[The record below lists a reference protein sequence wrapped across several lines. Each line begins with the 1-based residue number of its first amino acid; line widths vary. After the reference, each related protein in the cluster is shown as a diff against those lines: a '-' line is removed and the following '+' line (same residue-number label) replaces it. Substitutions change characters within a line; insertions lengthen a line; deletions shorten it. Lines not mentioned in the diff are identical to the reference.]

1 MEILKKIII
10 ILLSTLY
17 LTSCGFTPIYS
28 KKNLDFQINNIQFE
42 GDREIKAI
50 LLSNLSAYKTKKKDK
65 YNYDLN
71 IKSEK
76 KIEIASK
83 NTKGEATVY
92 KININSIVEIFLD
105 DKLLLTKHYNNSS
118 IYSSEKKIIKMKEV
132 ESRNLSNLSSKLA
145 SEIILTLSIANTK
158 SDF

>member
-28 KKNLDFQINNIQFE
+28 KKNLDFKINNIQFE
-42 GDREIKAI
+42 GDGEIKAI
-50 LLSNLSAYKTKKKDK
+50 LLSNLSAYKAKKKDK

-76 KIEIASK
+76 KVEIASK

-92 KININSIVEIFLD
+92 KININSTVKIFLD

-145 SEIILTLSIANTK
+145 SEIILTLSLVNKK

>member
-50 LLSNLSAYKTKKKDK
+50 LLSNLSAYKTKEKDK

-92 KININSIVEIFLD
+92 KININSTVEVFLD

-145 SEIILTLSIANTK
+145 SEIILTLSLANTK

>member
-50 LLSNLSAYKTKKKDK
+50 LLSNLNAYKTKKKDK

-76 KIEIASK
+76 KVEIASK

-92 KININSIVEIFLD
+92 KININSTVEVFLD

>member
-28 KKNLDFQINNIQFE
+28 KKNLDFQINDIQFE
-42 GDREIKAI
+42 GDREIRAI
-50 LLSNLSAYKTKKKDK
+50 LLSNLSAYKTKEKDK
-65 YNYDLN
+65 YNYDLK

-76 KIEIASK
+76 KVEIASK

-92 KININSIVEIFLD
+92 KININSIVQIFLD

-145 SEIILTLSIANTK
+145 SDIILTLSLANTK

>member
-50 LLSNLSAYKTKKKDK
+50 LLSNLSAYKTKEKDK

-76 KIEIASK
+76 KVEIASK

-92 KININSIVEIFLD
+92 KININSTVEVFLD
-105 DKLLLTKHYNNSS
+105 DKLFLTKHYNNSS

-145 SEIILTLSIANTK
+145 SEIILTLSLANTK

>member
-28 KKNLDFQINNIQFE
+28 KKNLDFKINNIQFE

-50 LLSNLSAYKTKKKDK
+50 LLSNLSAYKTKEKAKN
-65 YNYDLN
+65 NYDLN

-76 KIEIASK
+76 KVEIASK

-92 KININSIVEIFLD
+92 KININSIVEVFLD

-145 SEIILTLSIANTK
+145 SEIILTLSLANTK

>member
-50 LLSNLSAYKTKKKDK
+50 LLSNLSVYKTKKKDK

-76 KIEIASK
+76 KVEIASK
-83 NTKGEATVY
+83 NIKGEATVY
-92 KININSIVEIFLD
+92 KININSTVEVFVD

-145 SEIILTLSIANTK
+145 SEIILTLSLANTK

>member
-17 LTSCGFTPIYS
+17 LASCGFTPIYS

-50 LLSNLSAYKTKKKDK
+50 LLSNLSIYKTKKKDK

-76 KIEIASK
+76 KVEIASK
-83 NTKGEATVY
+83 NIKGEATIY
-92 KININSIVEIFLD
+92 KININSTVEVFLD
-105 DKLLLTKHYNNSS
+105 DKLFLTKHYNNSS

-145 SEIILTLSIANTK
+145 SEIILTLSLANTK

>member
-92 KININSIVEIFLD
+92 KININSTVEVFLD

-132 ESRNLSNLSSKLA
+132 EYRNLSNLSSKLA
-145 SEIILTLSIANTK
+145 SEIILTLSLTNIK

>member
-50 LLSNLSAYKTKKKDK
+50 LLSNLSAYKTKEKDR

-76 KIEIASK
+76 KVEIASK
-83 NTKGEATVY
+83 NSKGEATVY
-92 KININSIVEIFLD
+92 KININSIF
-105 DKLLLTKHYNNSS
+105 
-118 IYSSEKKIIKMKEV
+118 
-132 ESRNLSNLSSKLA
+132 NL
-145 SEIILTLSIANTK
+145 I
-158 SDF
+158 

>member
-42 GDREIKAI
+42 GDREIKAV
-50 LLSNLSAYKTKKKDK
+50 LLSNLSAYKTKEKDK

-76 KIEIASK
+76 KVEIASK

-92 KININSIVEIFLD
+92 KININSTIEFFLD

-145 SEIILTLSIANTK
+145 SEIILTLSLANTK

>member
-1 MEILKKIII
+1 MEISKKIII

-50 LLSNLSAYKTKKKDK
+50 LLSNLSAYKTKEKDK

-76 KIEIASK
+76 KVEIASK

-92 KININSIVEIFLD
+92 KININSTVEVFLD

-145 SEIILTLSIANTK
+145 SEIILTLSLANTK

>member
-17 LTSCGFTPIYS
+17 LASCGFAPIYS

-50 LLSNLSAYKTKKKDK
+50 LLSNLSAYKTKRKDK
-65 YNYDLN
+65 YNYNLN

-76 KIEIASK
+76 KVEIASK

-92 KININSIVEIFLD
+92 KININSTVEVFLD

-145 SEIILTLSIANTK
+145 SEIILTLSLANKK

>member
-28 KKNLDFQINNIQFE
+28 KKNLDFQINNIEFE

-83 NTKGEATVY
+83 NIKGEATVY
-92 KININSIVEIFLD
+92 KININSTVEVFLD

-132 ESRNLSNLSSKLA
+132 EYRNLSNLSSKLA
-145 SEIILTLSIANTK
+145 SEIILTLSLENKK

>member
-28 KKNLDFQINNIQFE
+28 KKNFDFQINNIQFE

-50 LLSNLSAYKTKKKDK
+50 LLSNLRTYKTKEKDK

-76 KIEIASK
+76 KVEIASK

-92 KININSIVEIFLD
+92 KININSIVEVFLD

-145 SEIILTLSIANTK
+145 SEIILTLSLANTK

>member
-42 GDREIKAI
+42 GDREIKSI
-50 LLSNLSAYKTKKKDK
+50 LLSNLSVYKTKKKDK

-76 KIEIASK
+76 KVEIASK

-92 KININSIVEIFLD
+92 KININSTVEVFLD

-145 SEIILTLSIANTK
+145 SEIILTLSLANTK

>member
-17 LTSCGFTPIYS
+17 LASCGFTPIYS

-76 KIEIASK
+76 KVEIASK

-92 KININSIVEIFLD
+92 KININSIVEVFLD

-145 SEIILTLSIANTK
+145 SEIILTLSLANKK

>member
-50 LLSNLSAYKTKKKDK
+50 LLSNLSAYKTKEKDK

-76 KIEIASK
+76 KVEIASK

-92 KININSIVEIFLD
+92 KININSIVEVFLD

-118 IYSSEKKIIKMKEV
+118 IYKSEKKIIKMKEV
-132 ESRNLSNLSSKLA
+132 EYRNLSNLSSKLA
-145 SEIILTLSIANTK
+145 SEIILTLSLANTK

>member
-50 LLSNLSAYKTKKKDK
+50 LLSNLSIYKTKKKDK

-76 KIEIASK
+76 KVEIASK

-92 KININSIVEIFLD
+92 KININSIVEVFLD

-132 ESRNLSNLSSKLA
+132 EYRNLSNLSSKLA
-145 SEIILTLSIANTK
+145 SEIILTLSLANKK

>member
-76 KIEIASK
+76 KVEIASK
-83 NTKGEATVY
+83 NIKGEATVY
-92 KININSIVEIFLD
+92 KININSIVEVFLD

-132 ESRNLSNLSSKLA
+132 EYRNLSNLSSKLA
-145 SEIILTLSIANTK
+145 SEIILTLSLANTK

>member
-50 LLSNLSAYKTKKKDK
+50 LLSNLNVYKTKKKDK

-83 NTKGEATVY
+83 NIKGEATVY
-92 KININSIVEIFLD
+92 KININSTVEVFLD

-145 SEIILTLSIANTK
+145 SEIILTLSLANTK

>member
-50 LLSNLSAYKTKKKDK
+50 LLSNLNAYKTKKKDK

-76 KIEIASK
+76 KVEIASK

-92 KININSIVEIFLD
+92 KININSTVEVFLD

-145 SEIILTLSIANTK
+145 SEIILTLSLANKK

>member
-17 LTSCGFTPIYS
+17 LASCGFTPIYS

-50 LLSNLSAYKTKKKDK
+50 LLSNLSAYKTKEKDK

-92 KININSIVEIFLD
+92 KININSTVEVFLD
-105 DKLLLTKHYNNSS
+105 DKLILTKHYNNSS

-145 SEIILTLSIANTK
+145 SEIILTLSLANKK

>member
-10 ILLSTLY
+10 ILLSTAY
-17 LTSCGFTPIYS
+17 LISCGFTPIYS
-28 KKNLDFQINNIQFE
+28 KKNLDFKINNIQFE

-50 LLSNLSAYKTKKKDK
+50 LLSNLSTYKTKKKDR

-76 KIEIASK
+76 KVEIASK
-83 NTKGEATVY
+83 NTKGETTVY
-92 KININSIVEIFLD
+92 KININSTVEVFVD
-105 DKLLLTKHYNNSS
+105 DKLLFTKHYNNSS

-132 ESRNLSNLSSKLA
+132 EYRNLSNLASKLA
-145 SEIILTLSIANTK
+145 SEIILTLSLANKK

>member
-76 KIEIASK
+76 KVEIASK

-92 KININSIVEIFLD
+92 KININSTVEVFLD

-145 SEIILTLSIANTK
+145 SEIILTLSLANTK

>member
-1 MEILKKIII
+1 MEILKKIVI

-28 KKNLDFQINNIQFE
+28 KKNLDFKINNIQFE

-50 LLSNLSAYKTKKKDK
+50 LLSNLSAYKTKEKAKN
-65 YNYDLN
+65 NYDLN

-76 KIEIASK
+76 KVEIASK

-92 KININSIVEIFLD
+92 KININSIVEVFLD

-145 SEIILTLSIANTK
+145 SEIILTLSLANTK

>member
-76 KIEIASK
+76 KVEIASK
-83 NTKGEATVY
+83 NIKGEATVY
-92 KININSIVEIFLD
+92 KININSIVEVFLD

-118 IYSSEKKIIKMKEV
+118 IYSSEKKIITMKEV

-145 SEIILTLSIANTK
+145 SEIILTLSLANTK

>member
-50 LLSNLSAYKTKKKDK
+50 LLSNLSAYKTKEKDK

-76 KIEIASK
+76 KVEIASK

-92 KININSIVEIFLD
+92 KININATVEVFLD

-145 SEIILTLSIANTK
+145 SEIILTLSLANTK

>member
-42 GDREIKAI
+42 GDREIRAI
-50 LLSNLSAYKTKKKDK
+50 LLSNLSNYKTKEKDK

-76 KIEIASK
+76 KVEIASK

-92 KININSIVEIFLD
+92 KININSIVQIFLD

-132 ESRNLSNLSSKLA
+132 ESRNLSNLSSKLS
-145 SEIILTLSIANTK
+145 SEIILTLSLANTK

>member
-50 LLSNLSAYKTKKKDK
+50 LLSNLSAYKTKEKDK

-76 KIEIASK
+76 KVEIASK
-83 NTKGEATVY
+83 NIKGEATIY
-92 KININSIVEIFLD
+92 KININSTVEVFLD

-145 SEIILTLSIANTK
+145 SEIILTLSLANTK

>member
-50 LLSNLSAYKTKKKDK
+50 LLSNLSAYKTKAKDK

-76 KIEIASK
+76 KVEIASK

-92 KININSIVEIFLD
+92 KININSTVEVFLD

-145 SEIILTLSIANTK
+145 SEIILTLSLANTK

>member
-50 LLSNLSAYKTKKKDK
+50 LLSNLSAYKTKEKDK

-76 KIEIASK
+76 KVEIASK
-83 NTKGEATVY
+83 NIKGEATVY
-92 KININSIVEIFLD
+92 KININSIVEVFLD
-105 DKLLLTKHYNNSS
+105 DKLFLTKHYNNSS

-145 SEIILTLSIANTK
+145 SEIILTLSLANTK

>member
-17 LTSCGFTPIYS
+17 LASCGFTPIYS

-50 LLSNLSAYKTKKKDK
+50 LLSNLNAYKTKKKDK

-76 KIEIASK
+76 KVEIASK

-92 KININSIVEIFLD
+92 KININSTVEVFLD

-145 SEIILTLSIANTK
+145 SEIILTLSLANKK

>member
-50 LLSNLSAYKTKKKDK
+50 LLSNLSIYKTKKKDK

-76 KIEIASK
+76 KVEIASK

-92 KININSIVEIFLD
+92 KININSTVEVFLD

-118 IYSSEKKIIKMKEV
+118 IYSSEKKIIKMKEI

-145 SEIILTLSIANTK
+145 SEIILTLSLANKK

>member
-17 LTSCGFTPIYS
+17 LTSCGFAPIYS

-50 LLSNLSAYKTKKKDK
+50 LLSNLSIYKTKKKDK

-76 KIEIASK
+76 KVEIASK
-83 NTKGEATVY
+83 NTKGEATIY
-92 KININSIVEIFLD
+92 KININSTVEVFLD
-105 DKLLLTKHYNNSS
+105 DKLFLTKHYNNSS

-145 SEIILTLSIANTK
+145 SEIILTLSLANKK

>member
-50 LLSNLSAYKTKKKDK
+50 LLSNLNVYKTKKKDK

-76 KIEIASK
+76 KVEIASK

-92 KININSIVEIFLD
+92 KININSTVEVFLD

-132 ESRNLSNLSSKLA
+132 EYRNLSNLSSKLA
-145 SEIILTLSIANTK
+145 SEIILTLSLANTK

>member
-28 KKNLDFQINNIQFE
+28 KKNLDFKINNIQFE

-50 LLSNLSAYKTKKKDK
+50 LLSNLSAYKTKEKDK

-76 KIEIASK
+76 KVEIASK

-92 KININSIVEIFLD
+92 KININSTVEVFLD

-132 ESRNLSNLSSKLA
+132 EYRNLSNLSSKLA
-145 SEIILTLSIANTK
+145 SEIILTLSLANTK

>member
-17 LTSCGFTPIYS
+17 LASCGFAPIYS

-76 KIEIASK
+76 KVEIASK

-92 KININSIVEIFLD
+92 KININSIVEVFLD

-145 SEIILTLSIANTK
+145 SEIILTLSLVNKK

>member
-42 GDREIKAI
+42 GDREIKSI
-50 LLSNLSAYKTKKKDK
+50 LLSNLSVYKTKKKDK

-76 KIEIASK
+76 KVEIASK

-92 KININSIVEIFLD
+92 KININSTVEVFLN

-118 IYSSEKKIIKMKEV
+118 NYSSEEKIIKMKEV
-132 ESRNLSNLSSKLA
+132 EYRNLSNLSSKLA
-145 SEIILTLSIANTK
+145 SEIILTLSLANTK